1 MVMPYQLNGIED
13 SDILKAIRLTN
24 ELPTI
29 LFPIARHKALYKALI
44 LYDLLPTYLPL
55 SLPAWLDQSQKKGY
69 KALFPYIPPE
79 GLINIGN

>member
-24 ELPTI
+24 EPPTI

-55 SLPAWLDQSQKKGY
+55 SLPAWLGQSQKRDIRLY
-69 KALFPYIPPE
+69 FLISHRRAL
-79 GLINIGN
+79 L